1 MARHRKPHT
10 VPAVTV
16 WARRQLAACLV
27 GASALTATLVSR
39 TITPTAPVSPD
50 RTPAGYNV
58 PEQPSGSVT
67 LVGTASKPL
76 GTAPAQAGT
85 AASPGGATSAP
96 AGTASIPVGMA
107 R

>member
-39 TITPTAPVSPD
+39 TITPAAPVSPD
-50 RTPAGYNV
+50 RAPAGYNL

-67 LVGTASKPL
+67 LVSTASAPVGTESAPVGAAPTPVRTASAPV
-76 GTAPAQAGT
+76 GTAP
-85 AASPGGATSAP
+85 
-96 AGTASIPVGMA
+96 
-107 R
+107 

>member
-39 TITPTAPVSPD
+39 TITPDAPVSPD
-50 RTPAGYNV
+50 RAPAGYHL
-58 PEQPSGSVT
+58 PEQPSGTVT
-67 LVGTASKPL
+67 LVGTAS
-76 GTAPAQAGT
+76 APV
-85 AASPGGATSAP
+85 
-96 AGTASIPVGMA
+96 GTASAPVRTA
-107 R
+107 P

>member
-39 TITPTAPVSPD
+39 TITPDAPVSPD
-50 RTPAGYNV
+50 RTPAGYNL
-58 PEQPSGSVT
+58 PEQPSGGFVT
-67 LVGTASKPL
+67 LVSTAS
-76 GTAPAQAGT
+76 APVG
-85 AASPGGATSAP
+85 SPSAP
-96 AGTASIPVGMA
+96 FRAAP
-107 R
+107 